1 MDFITWATSPWGQS
15 VPIHIAWY
23 LIWVMVIA
31 GLLFMIVHAL
41 YVGIFAPKKTF
52 AKNDSPAVVAVYKSL
67 DVPSPQSTLIAYGAV
82 PPLTIIGQVKS
93 VFGSAPR
100 RA

>member
-41 YVGIFAPKKTF
+41 YVGIFAAKKTF
-52 AKNDSPAVVAVYKSL
+52 AKK
-67 DVPSPQSTLIAYGAV
+67 I
-82 PPLTIIGQVKS
+82 
-93 VFGSAPR
+93 R
-100 RA
+100 RRLWRRFQNACPGTRLWRAHFTG